1 MRIVIV
7 ITKLAVKYITPFYGY
22 KWFIPNK
29 STFTKYCLT
38 QWISRVFKT
47 LKSTEYPGKILGTGG
62 HSKRNFHRSWAWE
75 NCPNFKHYTA
85 KDFDQHRSRL
95 WLVVG
100 RYRADTRIK
109 VVILLMRFGSMH
121 LNAVT
126 RNYAVYHRTST
137 INAQQERG
145 WNYSYI

>member
-7 ITKLAVKYITPFYGY
+7 ITKLAVKYRPSVYGY
-22 KWFIPNK
+22 KWFILNK
-29 STFTKYCLT
+29 PIFSKYGLT
-38 QWISRVFKT
+38 QGISMISET
-47 LKSTEYPGKILGTGG
+47 LKSTEYSGKLQGTGG
-62 HSKRNFHRSWAWE
+62 HSKRNLHRSRAWA
-75 NCPNFKHYTA
+75 NCRNLKHYTA
-85 KDFDQHRSRL
+85 MDFDQHRSRL

-109 VVILLMRFGSMH
+109 VAILLMRFGGMH

-126 RNYAVYHRTST
+126 RNCAVYHRTST

-145 WNYSYI
+145 WNCSYL